1 MNGDVNGKCIIVSA
15 PSGAGKTT
23 IVKHLLAQGLGLEFS
38 VSATSRPMRDGEVD
52 GRDYFFL
59 SVDEFKGR
67 IAAGEFVEYEE
78 VYPGRFYGT
87 LRSEL
92 ERIWGAGHHPIFDV
106 DVVGGLD
113 LKEVYQTRALALF
126 VKPPTLGHLEERLN
140 GRNTETPESLRMRL
154 EKAAHEMT
162 YMDRFDAV
170 IVNAHLEEACA
181 EALERV
187 HAFLQDAGAPAIAPR
202 P

>member
-38 VSATSRPMRDGEVD
+38 VSATSRPMRDGEVY

-92 ERIWGAGHHPIFDV
+92 ERIWGAGHHAIFDV
-106 DVVGGLD
+106 DVIGGLD

-126 VKPPTLGHLEERLN
+126 VKPPTLGHLEQRLN

-170 IVNAHLEEACA
+170 IVNADLDEACA
-181 EALERV
+181 EAVERV
-187 HAFLQDAGAPAIAPR
+187 RAFLQGAGAAAIAPR

>member
-1 MNGDVNGKCIIVSA
+1 MVKGTESLIGGRRVPGQSIIVSA

-23 IVKHLLAQGLGLEFS
+23 IVRHLLGEGLGLEFS
-38 VSATSRPMRDGEVD
+38 VSATSRPMRANEVN
-52 GRDYFFL
+52 GKDYFFL

-92 ERIWGAGHHPIFDV
+92 ERIWSAGHHAIFDV

-113 LKEVYQTRALALF
+113 LKEIYRTKALALF
-126 VKPPTLGHLEERLN
+126 VSPPSLQALEQRLN
-140 GRNTETPESLRMRL
+140 HRNTETPETLHMRV
-154 EKAAHEMT
+154 EKAEHEMT
-162 YMDRFDAV
+162 FRDRFDAV
-170 IVNAHLEEACA
+170 IVNDDRDRACTEATG
-181 EALERV
+181 LVRT
-187 HAFLQDAGAPAIAPR
+187 FLSA
-202 P
+202 

>member
-1 MNGDVNGKCIIVSA
+1 MSGGVNGKCIIVSA

-38 VSATSRPMRDGEVD
+38 VSATSRPMRAGEVD

-106 DVVGGLD
+106 DVIGGLD

-126 VKPPTLGHLEERLN
+126 VRPPSLEHLEQRLN
-140 GRNTETPESLRMRL
+140 GRNTETPESLRTRL

-170 IVNAHLEEACA
+170 IVNADLDEACT
-181 EALERV
+181 EALGRV
-187 HAFLQDAGAPAIAPR
+187 RAFLHDAGATATR
-202 P
+202 